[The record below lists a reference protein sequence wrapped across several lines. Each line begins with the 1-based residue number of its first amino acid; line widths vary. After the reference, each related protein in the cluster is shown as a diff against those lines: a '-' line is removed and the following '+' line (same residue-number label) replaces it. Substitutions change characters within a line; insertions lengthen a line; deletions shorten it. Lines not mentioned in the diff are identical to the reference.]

1 MMRYLSL
8 FFILNISS
16 SEIKRFNKIR
26 LIGLKRTEDFVRRL
40 KSFRFGSGIEEND
53 IPCFSRIIFTDNTK
67 FFEQM
72 ENWNEKDNRNH
83 IFLELHDWRKINFT
97 ILFSTVESYSGTSSK
112 RARREKRVQ
121 PSSDAVEQQS
131 RGDVLFR
138 GGRGR

>member
-53 IPCFSRIIFTDNTK
+53 IPCFSRIIFTDNK
-67 FFEQM
+67 VFRANGKLKRKRQQESHFS
-72 ENWNEKDNRNH
+72 R
-83 IFLELHDWRKINFT
+83 LHDWRKINFT

>member
-72 ENWNEKDNRNH
+72 EN
-83 IFLELHDWRKINFT
+83 
-97 ILFSTVESYSGTSSK
+97 
-112 RARREKRVQ
+112 
-121 PSSDAVEQQS
+121 
-131 RGDVLFR
+131 
-138 GGRGR
+138 